1 MAQYLFWL
9 IPFFVSFA
17 TASGDLNNNFY
28 IKLFA
33 FEFAFILMFVYNA
46 YKKERNF
53 RIAFSISYP
62 DVLII
67 GLLIIYFYFYA
78 GYCNIIDHS
87 VSLIYLLF
95 YFFIRSNFDNKS
107 VDALIK
113 IVPLIIASR
122 LLICL
127 LQYFRIIPNYSIY
140 FEVGST
146 FGNPDMLSAYLAVL
160 LPFCYTG
167 NRKWIFF
174 QVSIVGLTVF
184 LFFYLQARTAI
195 VTTAIVLLLYYA
207 RTRHIHK
214 MYIILGISVLVIGV
228 AFLIYWHEISVLG
241 RLYIWIVSLA
251 MFVSKPLGWGPYAFD
266 KYYPEYQ
273 SVFTTEH
280 PELANALNYDIVHSS
295 YNEFLNI
302 AVTIGLIGLILYVL
316 FVAYILKTSYKTKS
330 LLFFPLCAFQIVSLS
345 YFPFKIIPLTIVYV
359 ICCSIVVSTNNVYKI
374 HLVGSGIRGKFFASC
389 IIIPVLFCFLFS
401 MLSFNYWEK
410 AVKQSRE
417 IETYNEA
424 CESFNCGYPF
434 LKDNGRFLISFAE
447 LKYKMNRDSTL
458 LLMEQAAKCFS
469 DVAFCNNL
477 AIIYEDV
484 GRIDDAKMKYK
495 IAVNMS
501 HSNIDIYYAQ
511 MQFLQRIG
519 DVDEAY
525 QVAVLLAK
533 KIGNTP
539 SRVEH
544 KLILERVNKLI
555 SSYSVVR
562 KAFP

>member
-113 IVPLIIASR
+113 IVPLIIASH

-184 LFFYLQARTAI
+184 LFFYLQP
-195 VTTAIVLLLYYA
+195 
-207 RTRHIHK
+207 IHC
-214 MYIILGISVLVIGV
+214 LV
-228 AFLIYWHEISVLG
+228 
-241 RLYIWIVSLA
+241 
-251 MFVSKPLGWGPYAFD
+251 
-266 KYYPEYQ
+266 
-273 SVFTTEH
+273 
-280 PELANALNYDIVHSS
+280 
-295 YNEFLNI
+295 
-302 AVTIGLIGLILYVL
+302 
-316 FVAYILKTSYKTKS
+316 
-330 LLFFPLCAFQIVSLS
+330 
-345 YFPFKIIPLTIVYV
+345 
-359 ICCSIVVSTNNVYKI
+359 
-374 HLVGSGIRGKFFASC
+374 
-389 IIIPVLFCFLFS
+389 
-401 MLSFNYWEK
+401 
-410 AVKQSRE
+410 
-417 IETYNEA
+417 
-424 CESFNCGYPF
+424 
-434 LKDNGRFLISFAE
+434 
-447 LKYKMNRDSTL
+447 
-458 LLMEQAAKCFS
+458 
-469 DVAFCNNL
+469 
-477 AIIYEDV
+477 
-484 GRIDDAKMKYK
+484 
-495 IAVNMS
+495 
-501 HSNIDIYYAQ
+501 
-511 MQFLQRIG
+511 
-519 DVDEAY
+519 
-525 QVAVLLAK
+525 
-533 KIGNTP
+533 
-539 SRVEH
+539 
-544 KLILERVNKLI
+544 
-555 SSYSVVR
+555 
-562 KAFP
+562 